1 MDEEHVL
8 STDVRLALIFYAP
21 TSKNLKAHIVFVS
34 YVISFFFFF
43 FFFVV
48 VVFFFFQSGLNH
60 CFG

>member
-8 STDVRLALIFYAP
+8 STYVRYALIFYAP

-34 YVISFFFFF
+34 YVISFVFFFF
-43 FFFVV
+43 FCCCCC
-48 VVFFFFQSGLNH
+48 FFQSGLNH